1 MADVPSQVL
10 ISLTGPDRVGLI
22 AEVTAEL
29 FSLGANLGDT
39 AFAVLGRGFEF
50 SCLAELP
57 AGVSGADVQA
67 ALQRLPTLK
76 GADIRVSG
84 LPFAPEADE
93 QGHITHLVEVE
104 GGDRPG
110 LIARMS
116 EVFAEYGANVVR
128 MNSKR
133 VLGPTGPHY
142 LTVFAVAMPQGRAE
156 SCLAATHNTAGQL
169 NLMCRYRT
177 A

>member
-22 AEVTAEL
+22 AEVTAAL

-39 AFAVLGRGFEF
+39 AFAVLGKGFEF

-57 AGVSGADVQA
+57 AGVSGEDVA
-67 ALQRLPTLK
+67 ATLHRLPTLT
-76 GADIRVSG
+76 GAAIRVSG
-84 LPFAPEADE
+84 LPFEPEADE
-93 QGHITHLVEVE
+93 RGDITHVIEVE

-116 EVFAEYGANVVR
+116 EVFAQFDVNVVR

-133 VLGPTGPHY
+133 VLGPSGPHY
-142 LTVFAVAMPQGRAE
+142 LTVFAVAMPPERAT
-156 SCLAATHNTAGQL
+156 SCLAAAHNTAGQL